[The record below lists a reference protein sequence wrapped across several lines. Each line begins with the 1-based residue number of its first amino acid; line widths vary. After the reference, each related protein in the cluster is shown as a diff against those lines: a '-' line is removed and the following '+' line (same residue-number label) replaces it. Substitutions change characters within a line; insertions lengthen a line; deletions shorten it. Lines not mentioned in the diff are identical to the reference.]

1 MITMKYYMPTT
12 GQFGKV
18 KIFQKHTLSKT
29 KSRAYKNSNRPITSK
44 EIESIIKEIP
54 NEDNPTTI
62 RLLWKI
68 LPNISKRVGTNSSQ
82 TLPQN

>member
-1 MITMKYYMPTT
+1 MITMKYCMPTT

-54 NEDNPTTI
+54 NEDNPKTI
-62 RLLWKI
+62 WLLWKI